1 MIRRSESTF
10 TKRSLTYNAAESGK
24 LIGYVRLARDTP
36 AVVLPVFVDADD
48 DDDQFFLYQ
57 RINDAGEVS
66 EFVADP
72 DLTLEDIIPD
82 TAFDAPPIVSLSRVS
97 VTCI

>member
-36 AVVLPVFVDADD
+36 AVVLPVFVDAVMMTTNS
-48 DDDQFFLYQ
+48 FFISGSMTRAKFRNLWPT
-57 RINDAGEVS
+57 RI
-66 EFVADP
+66 
-72 DLTLEDIIPD
+72 
-82 TAFDAPPIVSLSRVS
+82 
-97 VTCI
+97 